1 MDPDTHTDIET
12 RTFTD
17 RSRRRVSRA
26 PWDPPPRQAK
36 PGAAPK
42 RTAAGKRRVDEP
54 AVLGGFYD
62 DLGRGV
68 D

>member
-1 MDPDTHTDIET
+1 MDPDTHIET
-12 RTFTD
+12 GLHDNR
-17 RSRRRVSRA
+17 RSRASRA

-36 PGAAPK
+36 PGATRK
-42 RTAAGKRRVDEP
+42 RSTSKDRRVDEP

-62 DLGRGV
+62 DLGRGT